1 MSRYLLSNCV
11 GGRGGGAWSEHCDCN
26 FPPVV
31 RVITVE
37 SCLESEETPLTIS
50 QQIVKILTFYNFRLA
65 CHNQTKLSLSLL
77 SQAGGVKLR
86 KYLSH
91 IKMIISSI
99 PLANQ
104 FPKLILDVIVSLT
117 YIGNWSLPGEILLVC
132 VTMRRGTMRTRRM
145 TMGMKCMGSWQGAIY
160 TRGRWHWPARKRT
173 LHWLDINLISP
184 ANKKG

>member
-1 MSRYLLSNCV
+1 MKNNSNNSIAFFKSLKSSTLLLLRKDFPMLCHLYSLRNV
-11 GGRGGGAWSEHCDCN
+11 SLSYKDSELLN
-26 FPPVV
+26 LV
-31 RVITVE
+31 
-37 SCLESEETPLTIS
+37 IS

-77 SQAGGVKLR
+77 SLAGGVKLR

-173 LHWLDINLISP
+173 LHWLDINLI
-184 ANKKG
+184 